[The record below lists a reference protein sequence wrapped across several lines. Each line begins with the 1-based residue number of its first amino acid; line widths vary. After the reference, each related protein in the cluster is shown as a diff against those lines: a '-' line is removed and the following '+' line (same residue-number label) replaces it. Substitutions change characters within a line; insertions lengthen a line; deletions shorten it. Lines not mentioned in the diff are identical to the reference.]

1 MNVLGIDIGGTSI
14 VGGKIEDG
22 RIVGQSKAGTRA
34 SEGGDV
40 SLGVLKSVVAELV
53 DGQTRA
59 IGVGVPSVVDRK
71 TGIVYNVQNIA
82 GWDEVDIR
90 GILEREF
97 GLPVFV
103 DNDANCFAF
112 GEKIF
117 GKGREFSNF
126 VGVTLGTGVGSGII
140 SAGRLLPDANCG
152 SGEFGEVRIG
162 GVKFDDWC
170 GSHFFPDE
178 TGMSGAELSALA
190 RKGDAKALKAFEEY
204 GRRLSELVKLIV
216 LVLDPEAVI
225 FGGSIA
231 KSFGFFGDAIR
242 ANLADFPYPKSIE
255 KLQILAS
262 DSNDSGVLGAASLC
276 F

>member
-40 SLGVLKSVVAELV
+40 SLGVLKSVVTELV

-178 TGMSGAELSALA
+178 TGMSGAELSVLA
-190 RKGDAKALKAFEEY
+190 RKGDEKALKAFEEY
-204 GRRLSELVKLIV
+204 GRRLSELIKLIV

-231 KSFGFFGDAIR
+231 KSFDFFGDAIR

>member
-71 TGIVYNVQNIA
+71 TGIAYNVQNIA

-140 SAGRLLPDANCG
+140 SAGRLFPDANCG

-170 GSHFFPDE
+170 GSHFFPDG
-178 TGMSGAELSALA
+178 TGMSGAELSVLA

-204 GRRLSELVKLIV
+204 GRRLSELIKLIV

-231 KSFGFFGDAIR
+231 KSFDFFGDAIR

>member
-71 TGIVYNVQNIA
+71 TGIAYNVQNIA

-204 GRRLSELVKLIV
+204 GRRLSELIKLIV

-255 KLQILAS
+255 KLRILAS

>member
-71 TGIVYNVQNIA
+71 TGIAYNVQNIA

-126 VGVTLGTGVGSGII
+126 IGVTLGTGVGSGII

-204 GRRLSELVKLIV
+204 GRRLSELIKLIV

-231 KSFGFFGDAIR
+231 KSFDFFGDAIR

-255 KLQILAS
+255 KLRILAS

>member
-14 VGGKIEDG
+14 AGGKVEDG

-190 RKGDAKALKAFEEY
+190 RRGDAKALKAFEEY

-231 KSFGFFGDAIR
+231 KSFDFFGDAIR

-255 KLQILAS
+255 KLRILAS

>member
-40 SLGVLKSVVAELV
+40 SLGVLKSVVAELA

-71 TGIVYNVQNIA
+71 TGIAYNVQNIA

-140 SAGRLLPDANCG
+140 SAGRLLSDANCG

-204 GRRLSELVKLIV
+204 GRRLSELIKLIV

-231 KSFGFFGDAIR
+231 KSFDFFGDAIR

>member
-71 TGIVYNVQNIA
+71 TGIAYNVQNIA

-204 GRRLSELVKLIV
+204 GRRLSELIKLIV

-231 KSFGFFGDAIR
+231 KSFDFFGDAIR
-242 ANLADFPYPKSIE
+242 ANLANFPYPKSIE

>member
-14 VGGKIEDG
+14 AGGKIEDG

-126 VGVTLGTGVGSGII
+126 IGVTLGTGVGSGII

-204 GRRLSELVKLIV
+204 GRRLSELIKLIV

-231 KSFGFFGDAIR
+231 KSFDFFGDAIR

-255 KLQILAS
+255 KLRILAS

>member
-40 SLGVLKSVVAELV
+40 SLGVLKRVVAELV

-170 GSHFFPDE
+170 GSHFFLDE

-231 KSFGFFGDAIR
+231 KSFDFFGDAIR

>member
-71 TGIVYNVQNIA
+71 TGIAYNVQNIA

-225 FGGSIA
+225 LGGSIA
-231 KSFGFFGDAIR
+231 KSFDFFGDAIR

>member
-71 TGIVYNVQNIA
+71 TGIAYNVQNIA

-90 GILEREF
+90 EILEREF

-204 GRRLSELVKLIV
+204 GRRLSELIKLIV

-231 KSFGFFGDAIR
+231 KSFDFFGDAIR

>member
-71 TGIVYNVQNIA
+71 TGIAYNVQNIA

-178 TGMSGAELSALA
+178 TGMSGAELSVLA

-204 GRRLSELVKLIV
+204 GRRLSELIKLIV

-231 KSFGFFGDAIR
+231 KSFDFFGDAIR

>member
-71 TGIVYNVQNIA
+71 TGIAYNVQNIA

-190 RKGDAKALKAFEEY
+190 RKGDANALKAFEEY
-204 GRRLSELVKLIV
+204 GRRLSELIKLIV

-231 KSFGFFGDAIR
+231 KSFDFFGDAIR

-255 KLQILAS
+255 KLRILAS

>member
-178 TGMSGAELSALA
+178 TGMSGAELSVLA

-204 GRRLSELVKLIV
+204 GRRLSELIKLIV

-231 KSFGFFGDAIR
+231 KSFDFFGDAIR

-255 KLQILAS
+255 KLRILAS
-262 DSNDSGVLGAASLC
+262 DSNNSGVLGAASLC

>member
-71 TGIVYNVQNIA
+71 TGIAYNVQNIA

-204 GRRLSELVKLIV
+204 GRRLSELIKLIV

-231 KSFGFFGDAIR
+231 KSFDFFGDAIR

-255 KLQILAS
+255 KLRILAS

>member
-14 VGGKIEDG
+14 AGGKVEDG

-190 RKGDAKALKAFEEY
+190 RRGDAKALKVFEEY
-204 GRRLSELVKLIV
+204 GRRLSELIKLIV

-231 KSFGFFGDAIR
+231 KSFDFFGDAIR

-255 KLQILAS
+255 KLRILAS

>member
-71 TGIVYNVQNIA
+71 TGIAYNVQNIA

-190 RKGDAKALKAFEEY
+190 RNGDAKALKAFEEY
-204 GRRLSELVKLIV
+204 GRRLSELIKLIV

-231 KSFGFFGDAIR
+231 KSFDFFGDAIR

>member
-190 RKGDAKALKAFEEY
+190 RRGDAKALKAFEEY
-204 GRRLSELVKLIV
+204 GRRLSELIKLIV

-231 KSFGFFGDAIR
+231 KSFDFFGDAIR

>member
-162 GVKFDDWC
+162 GVKFDDCC

-231 KSFGFFGDAIR
+231 KSFDFFGDAIR

>member
-117 GKGREFSNF
+117 GKGRGFSNF

-190 RKGDAKALKAFEEY
+190 RKGNAKALKAFEEY
-204 GRRLSELVKLIV
+204 GRRLSELIKLIV

-231 KSFGFFGDAIR
+231 KSFDFFGDAIR
-242 ANLADFPYPKSIE
+242 ANLADFPYLKSIE

>member
-40 SLGVLKSVVAELV
+40 SLGVLKRVVAELV

-162 GVKFDDWC
+162 GVKFDGWC

-204 GRRLSELVKLIV
+204 GRRLSELIKLIV

-231 KSFGFFGDAIR
+231 KSFDFFGDAIR

-255 KLQILAS
+255 KLRILAS

>member
-34 SEGGDV
+34 FEGGDV

-71 TGIVYNVQNIA
+71 TGIAYNVQNIA
-82 GWDEVDIR
+82 GWDEVDMR

-204 GRRLSELVKLIV
+204 GRRLSELIKLIV

-231 KSFGFFGDAIR
+231 KSFDFFGDAIR

>member
-71 TGIVYNVQNIA
+71 TGIAYNVQNIA

-190 RKGDAKALKAFEEY
+190 RRGDAKALKVFEEY
-204 GRRLSELVKLIV
+204 GRRLSELIKLIV

-231 KSFGFFGDAIR
+231 KSFDFFGDAIR

-255 KLQILAS
+255 KLRILAS

>member
-1 MNVLGIDIGGTSI
+1 MNVLGVDVGGTSI
-14 VGGKIEDG
+14 VVGKVEDG
-22 RIVGQSKAGTRA
+22 KIVGQVKAGTRA
-34 SEGGDV
+34 SEGGEV
-40 SLGVLKSVVAELV
+40 TLGVLKGLVAGLV
-53 DGQTRA
+53 DAETKA

-71 TGIVYNVQNIA
+71 RGVAYNVQNIA

-90 GILEREF
+90 GILEKEF
-97 GLPVFV
+97 GIPVFV

-117 GKGREFSNF
+117 GKGREFSSF

-152 SGEFGEVRIG
+152 SGEFGEVRVG

-170 GSHFFPDE
+170 GSKFFFNE
-178 TGMSGAELSALA
+178 AGMSGAELSALA
-190 RKGDAKALKAFEEY
+190 RNGDANALAAFEEY
-204 GRRLSELVKLIV
+204 GRRLSELVRLIV
-216 LVLDPEAVI
+216 LLLDPEAVI

-231 KSFGFFGDAIR
+231 KSFDLFGKSIR
-242 ANLADFPYPKSIE
+242 ANLTDFPYPKSIE

-262 DSNDSGVLGAASLC
+262 DSNDNGVLGAASLC

>member
-22 RIVGQSKAGTRA
+22 RIVRQSKAGTRA

-204 GRRLSELVKLIV
+204 GRRLSELIKLIV

>member
-71 TGIVYNVQNIA
+71 TGIAYNVQNIA

-117 GKGREFSNF
+117 GKGRELSNF

-178 TGMSGAELSALA
+178 TGMSGVELSALA

-204 GRRLSELVKLIV
+204 GRRLSELIKLIV

-231 KSFGFFGDAIR
+231 KSFDFFGDAIR
-242 ANLADFPYPKSIE
+242 ANLVDFPYPKSIE

>member
-71 TGIVYNVQNIA
+71 TGIAYNVQNIA

-190 RKGDAKALKAFEEY
+190 RRGDAKALKAFEEY
-204 GRRLSELVKLIV
+204 GRRLSELIKLIV

-231 KSFGFFGDAIR
+231 KSFDFFGDAIR

>member
-40 SLGVLKSVVAELV
+40 SLGVLISVVAELV

-71 TGIVYNVQNIA
+71 TGIAYNVQNIA

-225 FGGSIA
+225 LGGSIA
-231 KSFGFFGDAIR
+231 KSFDFFGDAIR

>member
-71 TGIVYNVQNIA
+71 TGIAYNVQNIA

-178 TGMSGAELSALA
+178 TGMSGAELSVLA

-204 GRRLSELVKLIV
+204 GRRLSELIKLIV

-231 KSFGFFGDAIR
+231 KSFDFFGDAIR

-255 KLQILAS
+255 KLRILAS

>member
-14 VGGKIEDG
+14 VGGKIENG

-71 TGIVYNVQNIA
+71 TGIAYNVQNIA

-178 TGMSGAELSALA
+178 TGMSGAELSVLA

-204 GRRLSELVKLIV
+204 GRRLSELIKLIV

-231 KSFGFFGDAIR
+231 KSFDFFGDAIR

>member
-178 TGMSGAELSALA
+178 TGMSGAELSVLA

-231 KSFGFFGDAIR
+231 KSFDFFGDAIS

-255 KLQILAS
+255 KLRILAS

>member
-71 TGIVYNVQNIA
+71 TGIAYNVQNIA

-190 RKGDAKALKAFEEY
+190 RTGDAKALKAFEEY
-204 GRRLSELVKLIV
+204 GHRLSELIKLIV

-231 KSFGFFGDAIR
+231 KSFDFFGDAIR

>member
-14 VGGKIEDG
+14 AGGKIEDG

-71 TGIVYNVQNIA
+71 TGIAYNVQNIA

-178 TGMSGAELSALA
+178 TGMSGAELSTLA

-204 GRRLSELVKLIV
+204 GRRLSELIKLIV

-231 KSFGFFGDAIR
+231 KSFDFFGDAIR

>member
-1 MNVLGIDIGGTSI
+1 MNILGIDIGGTSI
-14 VGGKIEDG
+14 AGGKVEDG

-204 GRRLSELVKLIV
+204 GRRLSELIKLIV

-231 KSFGFFGDAIR
+231 KSFDFFGDAIR

-255 KLQILAS
+255 KLRILAS

>member
-152 SGEFGEVRIG
+152 SGDFGEVRIG
-162 GVKFDDWC
+162 GVKFDGWC

-231 KSFGFFGDAIR
+231 KSFDFFGDAIR

>member
-59 IGVGVPSVVDRK
+59 IGAGVPSVVDRK

-190 RKGDAKALKAFEEY
+190 RKGDANALKAFEEY
-204 GRRLSELVKLIV
+204 GRRLSELIKLIV

-231 KSFGFFGDAIR
+231 KSFDFFGDAIR

>member
-22 RIVGQSKAGTRA
+22 RIVGQSKTGTRA

-190 RKGDAKALKAFEEY
+190 RRGDAKALKAFEEY
-204 GRRLSELVKLIV
+204 GRRLSELIKLIV

-231 KSFGFFGDAIR
+231 KSFDFFGDAIR

-255 KLQILAS
+255 KLRILAS

>member
-71 TGIVYNVQNIA
+71 TGIAYNVQNIA

-117 GKGREFSNF
+117 GKGRGFSNF

-204 GRRLSELVKLIV
+204 GRRLSELIKLIV

-231 KSFGFFGDAIR
+231 KSFDFFGDAIR

>member
-71 TGIVYNVQNIA
+71 TGIAYNVQNIA

-190 RKGDAKALKAFEEY
+190 RRGDAKALKAFEEY
-204 GRRLSELVKLIV
+204 GRRLSELIKLIV

-231 KSFGFFGDAIR
+231 KSFDFFGDAIR
-242 ANLADFPYPKSIE
+242 ANLVDFPYPKSIE
-255 KLQILAS
+255 KLRILAS

>member
-22 RIVGQSKAGTRA
+22 RIVGQSKTGTRA

-204 GRRLSELVKLIV
+204 GRRLSELIKLIV

-231 KSFGFFGDAIR
+231 KSFDFFGDAIR

-255 KLQILAS
+255 KLRILAS